1 MGKKKQ
7 IKKKVG
13 KKPGKNPSR
22 SPSNKSKESKV
33 KKLIALRGKSSKKK
47 K

>member
-1 MGKKKQ
+1 MGKRKQ

-33 KKLIALRGKSSKKK
+33 KKLIALRRKNSKKK